1 MLRMSKVMLR
11 TLSNKN
17 DDVPDVMSATKRCG
31 VLILRHA
38 SVPRKKGK
46 VVLFTSLACHNEDR
60 RLEWEEAYFQGLL
73 LTSGS
78 STFSLL

>member
-1 MLRMSKVMLR
+1 MSNVMLR

-31 VLILRHA
+31 VLILCHA
-38 SVPRKKGK
+38 SFPRKKGK
-46 VVLFTSLACHNEDR
+46 VFFSTSLACHDEDR
-60 RLEWEEAYFQGLL
+60 RLEQEEAYFRDLL